1 MDETLQHIVIVGGG
15 VAAQRCAFALRKRGF
30 EGELTMVS
38 AEEEPPYDRTLLSK
52 DMLRGAPGEP
62 CRALQPAEAY
72 ADRDVDLR
80 LGVAAVGLDVEAQR
94 VALSDGAE
102 LAYDRLVICSGGR
115 PVLPAALTCPGVLL
129 LRETADLE
137 ALHAQLADVT
147 RLAIVGGGFIGGEV
161 ASSAVAR
168 GLEVTLIE
176 AAPQPLAPVLGEEV
190 GARVAELHRAH
201 GVDVVAGAA
210 VEGITRARRRLRA
223 RLRRRPRAPADA
235 VVVGVGMPPA
245 VEWLEGC
252 GIELDD
258 GIVTDASCRTEAP
271 NVLAAGD
278 CARWWNPR
286 YETLMRVEHWDTA
299 ARHGAAAAAAALGH
313 DEPFAPV
320 PFFWSDQ
327 HGVKLQSVGYAP
339 DWDELEIEDG
349 PAPGQL
355 HRPLPRRWPARRRVR
370 RRPGEGHRTR
380 AQGDPGERQTGGGGM
395 SPRVNIEE
403 DVCIGSGTCVGI
415 APAVFELDDEGV
427 AQVVDPAAAD
437 LADLQLAE
445 TSCPVAAISVE
456 DE

>member
-1 MDETLQHIVIVGGG
+1 MGEPLQRIVIVGGG

-30 EGELTMVS
+30 EGELTMIS

-62 CRALQPAEAY
+62 CRALQPADAY
-72 ADRDVDLR
+72 AERRIDLR
-80 LGVAAVGLDVEAQR
+80 LGVAAAALDVEAQR
-94 VALSDGAE
+94 VTLSDGAE
-102 LAYDRLVICSGGR
+102 LDYDQLVICSGGR

-137 ALHAQLADVT
+137 ALHAQFADVT

-210 VEGITRARRRLRA
+210 VDGIAERDGGYELAFADGHVLS
-223 RLRRRPRAPADA
+223 DA
-235 VVVGVGMPPA
+235 VVVGVGMTPA
-245 VEWLEGC
+245 VEWLEGS

-258 GIVTDASCRTEAP
+258 GIVTDAACRTETP

-327 HGVKLQSVGYAP
+327 HDVKFQSVGYAP
-339 DWDELEIEDG
+339 DWDELEIEDC
-349 PAPGQL
+349 PEPGSFIARYRAGDRLVAAFGAGQAKAIA
-355 HRPLPRRWPARRRVR
+355 RARREIQASDRHEVR
-370 RRPGEGHRTR
+370 
-380 AQGDPGERQTGGGGM
+380 A
-395 SPRVNIEE
+395 
-403 DVCIGSGTCVGI
+403 
-415 APAVFELDDEGV
+415 
-427 AQVVDPAAAD
+427 
-437 LADLQLAE
+437 
-445 TSCPVAAISVE
+445 
-456 DE
+456 

>member
-1 MDETLQHIVIVGGG
+1 MAEPLQQIVIVGGG

-72 ADRDVDLR
+72 ADRDIDLR
-80 LGVAAVGLDVEAQR
+80 LGVAAAGLDVEAQR

-102 LAYDRLVICSGGR
+102 LAYDQLVICSGGR

-190 GARVAELHRAH
+190 GARVADLHRAH

-210 VEGITRARRRLRA
+210 VEGIAERDGGFELD
-223 RLRRRPRAPADA
+223 LRRRPRARSRRGRGRRRHDPGGR
-235 VVVGVGMPPA
+235 V
-245 VEWLEGC
+245 
-252 GIELDD
+252 
-258 GIVTDASCRTEAP
+258 
-271 NVLAAGD
+271 
-278 CARWWNPR
+278 AR
-286 YETLMRVEHWDTA
+286 
-299 ARHGAAAAAAALGH
+299 
-313 DEPFAPV
+313 
-320 PFFWSDQ
+320 
-327 HGVKLQSVGYAP
+327 
-339 DWDELEIEDG
+339 
-349 PAPGQL
+349 GQ
-355 HRPLPRRWPARRRVR
+355 RDRARRRDR
-370 RRPGEGHRTR
+370 DRCRLSHGRPRTCWPPETAR
-380 AQGDPGERQTGGGGM
+380 AGGIRATR
-395 SPRVNIEE
+395 P
-403 DVCIGSGTCVGI
+403 
-415 APAVFELDDEGV
+415 
-427 AQVVDPAAAD
+427 
-437 LADLQLAE
+437 
-445 TSCPVAAISVE
+445 
-456 DE
+456 